1 MDVVGVSI
9 VGPRADV
16 VLKRPEVL
24 NAVNLEVFDGLAAA
38 ADEVAASDAKVVVVS
53 GEGRSFCSGI
63 DVSAIG
69 AVTGAPPEM
78 IARAQAG
85 YRKLAALPMPTLAVV
100 QGHALGAG
108 LQLALACD
116 VRIVASDARLGL
128 LEANYGLIP
137 DLGGSTRLPQIV
149 GSGRAKKMIWL
160 AEQIDGTEA
169 ERLGIAELA
178 VPPGQLQERADAVAG
193 RLAEGPTTVM
203 REAKALADR
212 AHLLDVAA
220 GMDAEAEAQARCM
233 SAPDFGEAMMKGIQR
248 MTRRDQKP
256 V

>member
-1 MDVVGVSI
+1 MDVVSVS
-9 VGPRADV
+9 VEGPRADV
-16 VLKRPEVL
+16 VLRRPEVL
-24 NAVNLEVFDGLAAA
+24 NAVNLEMFDGLATA
-38 ADEVAASDAKVVVVS
+38 ADRLAASDARVVVLS

-85 YRKLAALPMPTLAVV
+85 YRKLAALPMPTIAVV

-108 LQLALACD
+108 FQMALACD
-116 VRIVASDARLGL
+116 IRVVAADARLGL

-160 AEQIDGTEA
+160 GEQIDGIE
-169 ERLGIAELA
+169 
-178 VPPGQLQERADAVAG
+178 AG
-193 RLAEGPTTVM
+193 RLGVAELVVPPEDLLREADALADRLAEAPVTVV

-212 AHLLDVAA
+212 AHLLDTAQ

-233 SAPDFGEAMMKGIQR
+233 SAPDFAEAMMKGVQR
-248 MTRRDQKP
+248 MTRR
-256 V
+256 